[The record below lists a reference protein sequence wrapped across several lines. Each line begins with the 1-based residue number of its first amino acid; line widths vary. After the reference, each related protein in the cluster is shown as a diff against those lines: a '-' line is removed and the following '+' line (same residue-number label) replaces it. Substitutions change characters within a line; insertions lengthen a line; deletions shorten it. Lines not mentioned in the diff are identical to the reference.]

1 MNLTTDGKKIVFFW
15 VPGYVGNIGNLAAD
29 SEAKDALVGDI
40 SLELIVF
47 SDLKSRANKYVLE
60 LWRSGWDEFPEN
72 KLHQIFPVLK
82 ECIVCPR
89 TNRKE
94 ETVIVRLHVGQ
105 SFITHFFSLK
115 REEPPVCI
123 GCNERLSTEHIL
135 ITCSDFMETKE
146 SYFTAQSLRVLFQE
160 MSLEKI
166 FNFLKE
172 INIFD
177 KI

>member
-1 MNLTTDGKKIVFFW
+1 MRN
-15 VPGYVGNIGNLAAD
+15 
-29 SEAKDALVGDI
+29 
-40 SLELIVF
+40 
-47 SDLKSRANKYVLE
+47 
-60 LWRSGWDEFPEN
+60 
-72 KLHQIFPVLK
+72 
-82 ECIVCPR
+82 
-89 TNRKE
+89 
-94 ETVIVRLHVGQ
+94 
-105 SFITHFFSLK
+105 
-115 REEPPVCI
+115 PPVYI
-123 GCNERLSTEHIL
+123 GCNERLSIEHIL